1 MIKARSMP
9 ARLIQA
15 LGLLT
20 TALLLVA
27 CLAQAGGV
35 VIEDNF
41 RDEVIRLTN
50 EERAK
55 EGLPALVMDTRLEPV
70 AEKRAKEASEK
81 FSHTRPNG
89 KAWKT
94 AFEDC
99 GIEATYRGEN
109 LAYGQKTPAR
119 VVKAWM
125 ASKGHKAN
133 IMNDRFTSIY
143 IGICEEDG
151 VLYWSQMFME
161 DDGTVASA
169 VDAASATGA
178 SATNP
183 AEPTATPQPAPTLP
197 EGATVAYVNG
207 VNLNL
212 RALPNSKT
220 EVITI
225 MADGTQVEVLQ
236 VDGKWAQVRLANG
249 TEGWASTDYLR
260 Y

>member
-1 MIKARSMP
+1 MINARSLP
-9 ARLIQA
+9 ARLTQA
-15 LGLLT
+15 LGLLAG
-20 TALLLVA
+20 ALLLVA

-35 VIEDNF
+35 VVEDDF
-41 RDEVIRLTN
+41 RSEVIRLTN

-55 EGLPALVMDTRLEPV
+55 EGLPPLVLDTRLEAV
-70 AEKRAKEASEK
+70 AEMRAEEAAEK

-99 GIEATYRGEN
+99 GIQATYRGEN

-133 IMNDRFTSIY
+133 IMNDRFTAIY
-143 IGICEEDG
+143 VGIYEKKG

-161 DDGTVASA
+161 DDGTVLSAADVNAAPDGTQVEPAS
-169 VDAASATGA
+169 SPG
-178 SATNP
+178 P
-183 AEPTATPQPAPTLP
+183 AQTLP
-197 EGATVAYVNG
+197 EGAITAYVDG

-212 RALPNSKT
+212 RALPNSRT

-225 MADGTQVEVLQ
+225 MADGTQVTVLQ
-236 VDGKWAQVRLANG
+236 IDGKWAQVRLIDG
-249 TEGWASTDYLR
+249 TEGWASAEYLR